1 MMYRFRLE
9 DSLDQESKRKAEGHA
24 IFEYPKEACG
34 LLVDGKYWPCQN
46 VADEPE
52 LTFILNATDYM
63 EAMLSGTIEAVVHS
77 HPLGGQA
84 SEPDR
89 KSCSQ
94 TKLVWHIYSVPD
106 GEWSTIDP

>member
-1 MMYRFRLE
+1 MMCQSRLE

-24 IFEYPKEACG
+24 ILEYPKEACG

-46 VADEPE
+46 VADDPAHD
-52 LTFILNATDYM
+52 FILNPADYM
-63 EAMLSGTIEAVVHS
+63 EAMGFGTIEAVVHS

-94 TKLVWHIYSVPD
+94 TKLVWHIYSVPE

>member
-1 MMYRFRLE
+1 MMSQFRMG
-9 DSLDQESKRKAEGHA
+9 DSLDQECRRKAEGHA
-24 IFEYPKEACG
+24 ILEYPKEACG

-46 VADEPE
+46 VADDPE
-52 LTFILNATDYM
+52 VNFVLNAADYM

>member
-1 MMYRFRLE
+1 MMSQFRMG
-9 DSLDQESKRKAEGHA
+9 DSLDQECRRKAEGHA
-24 IFEYPKEACG
+24 ILEYPKEACG

-46 VADEPE
+46 VADDPE
-52 LTFILNATDYM
+52 VNFVLNPTDYM

-94 TKLVWHIYSVPD
+94 TKLVWHIYSVPES
-106 GEWSTIDP
+106 EWSTIEP

>member
-1 MMYRFRLE
+1 MMCQFRLE

-24 IFEYPKEACG
+24 ILEYPKEACG

-46 VADEPE
+46 VADNPE

-94 TKLVWHIYSVPD
+94 TKLVWHIYSVPE

>member
-1 MMYRFRLE
+1 MMSQFRMG
-9 DSLDQESKRKAEGHA
+9 DSLDQECRRKAEGHA
-24 IFEYPKEACG
+24 ILEYPKEACG

-46 VADEPE
+46 VADNPE
-52 LTFILNATDYM
+52 LDFVLNPSEYM

-84 SEPDR
+84 SKPDR

-94 TKLVWHIYSVPD
+94 TKLVWHIYSVPES
-106 GEWSTIDP
+106 EWSTIEP